1 MTQQPLA
8 GIKVLDFTT
17 LLPGPLAAL
26 MLSECGAEVIKIE
39 PPGGDGLR
47 HMGSMTG
54 MLDARFALLNG
65 GKRCIE
71 ADLKDPK
78 IRDELLAMVAEADV
92 VIEQFRPGVMDRLGF
107 GYEALSAINPRLIY
121 CSITGYGQDGPLSQR
136 AGHDLNYLAEAGV
149 LALGD
154 NAHGVQYVPPVLA
167 ADIAGGSYP
176 AFFNILL
183 ALLSRQ
189 QTGKGQ
195 YIDVAM
201 TEGMFPFA
209 FWAFALGWGEGQW
222 PGPGQGRLTGG
233 SPRYRV
239 YLASDKKSIAVGA
252 LEEKFWI
259 SFCDAIGLAEELRPM
274 SADPGIVI
282 EAVSELIAA
291 RSSAYW
297 DQAFAKADCCC
308 NVAVSLEDA
317 VQSPHFAAREI
328 FQRQIETEDGQLIP
342 SLPLPIIPDFRQP
355 LGSGAKASEPDQDKT
370 LAWRT
375 EPGTGK
381 SG

>member
-26 MLSECGAEVIKIE
+26 MLSESGADVIKIE

-47 HMGSMTG
+47 HMGSKTRT
-54 MLDARFALLNG
+54 LDARFALLNG

-71 ADLKDPK
+71 ADLKDEK
-78 IRDELLAMVAEADV
+78 TRDALLAMIGETDV
-92 VIEQFRPGVMDRLGF
+92 VVEQFRPGVMDRLGF
-107 GYEALSAINPRLIY
+107 GYDALSAINPRLIY
-121 CSITGYGQDGPLSQR
+121 CSITGYGQDGPLSPR
-136 AGHDLNYLAEAGV
+136 AGHDLNYLADAGV

-183 ALLSRQ
+183 ALLSRA

-209 FWAFALGWGEGQW
+209 FWAFAQGWGDGQW

-239 YLASDKKSIAVGA
+239 YSASDGKSIAVGA

-274 SADPGIVI
+274 SADPGTVI

-291 RSSAYW
+291 RPSAHW

-317 VQSPHFAAREI
+317 VRSPHFAARHI
-328 FQRQIETEDGQLIP
+328 FERKTETEDGQLIP
-342 SLPLPIIPDFRQP
+342 SLPLPIMPDFRRP
-355 LGSGAKASEPDQDKT
+355 LGSAAMASMSGDDKT
-370 LAWRT
+370 LAWR
-375 EPGTGK
+375 PVPVTGK